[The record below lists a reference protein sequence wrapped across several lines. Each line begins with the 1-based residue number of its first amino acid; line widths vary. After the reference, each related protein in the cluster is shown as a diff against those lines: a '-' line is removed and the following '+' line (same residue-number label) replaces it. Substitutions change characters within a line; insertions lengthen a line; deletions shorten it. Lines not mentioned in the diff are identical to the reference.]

1 MNKGLFIT
9 GTGTDIGKTY
19 VTALLVKKLH
29 DSGYDTAYFKAAVS
43 GNRRDDMG
51 RLIPGDA
58 AYVKE
63 ISGISQPIDS
73 MCPYV
78 YEAAVSP
85 HLASRTEGSPVE
97 IANVKTQYEKLC
109 QKYKYVICEGS
120 GGIVCPI
127 RYDDKKIMLE
137 DIINTLDLPA
147 VIVADAGLGTINN
160 VVLTCE
166 YMKAHGLEIR
176 GIIFNNFHKGDAM
189 EEDNKFMCEEITGIP
204 VIACVAENDK
214 DISLSAEDII
224 KLSERGDG
232 I

>member
-43 GNRRDDMG
+43 ENRRDDIG

-85 HLASRTEGSPVE
+85 HLASRTG
-97 IANVKTQYEKLC
+97 N
-109 QKYKYVICEGS
+109 
-120 GGIVCPI
+120 
-127 RYDDKKIMLE
+127 
-137 DIINTLDLPA
+137 
-147 VIVADAGLGTINN
+147 
-160 VVLTCE
+160 
-166 YMKAHGLEIR
+166 
-176 GIIFNNFHKGDAM
+176 
-189 EEDNKFMCEEITGIP
+189 
-204 VIACVAENDK
+204 
-214 DISLSAEDII
+214 
-224 KLSERGDG
+224 
-232 I
+232 